1 MQVLRRQEKV
11 ENVWTEDSWN
21 QFLQELE
28 SGQKPKKPLVDDPVE
43 KPSQPIEVSAAG

>member
-28 SGQKPKKPLVDDPVE
+28 SGQK
-43 KPSQPIEVSAAG
+43 VSVLLAL